1 MSTFPFDPNT
11 NELAEFKGQF
21 VDFLENYCEDKNLI
35 VEKTAEQIEYDA
47 STGIIGNGAYIWGE
61 DYDEATFIIENLV
74 SNVKEPFSPYMA
86 SIAIVQLL
94 EWFKSFLERRANY
107 AIGQDDLTDLYLK
120 GFTTFKNWGLLN
132 I

>member
-21 VDFLENYCEDKNLI
+21 VDFLENYCEDKNLVI
-35 VEKTAEQIEYDA
+35 EKTAEQMEYDA
-47 STGIIGNGAYIWGE
+47 STGIIGNGAYICGE

-74 SNVKEPFSPYMA
+74 SNEKEPFSPCMA
-86 SIAIVQLL
+86 SVAIVQLL

-107 AIGQDDLTDLYLK
+107 AIGQDDLTDLFLK